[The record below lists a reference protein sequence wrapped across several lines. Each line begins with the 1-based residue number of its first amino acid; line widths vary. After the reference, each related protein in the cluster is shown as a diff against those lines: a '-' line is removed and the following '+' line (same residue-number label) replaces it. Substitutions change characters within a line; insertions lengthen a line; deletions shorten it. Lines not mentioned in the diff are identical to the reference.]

1 MRPQVTFFGTKPVR
15 AKLVKDSEGRIPV
28 LSFAPFLEGI
38 FDIQVQGTP
47 VEAAAWLRQLA
58 ETASDLAI
66 RVERHAAQVEALA
79 TYPEAV
85 A

>member
-15 AKLVKDSEGRIPV
+15 AKLVKDGEGRIPV

-66 RVERHAAQVEALA
+66 RVERHAAQVEAMA